1 MLVRILLFVK
11 PRHQKAFKSSTQY
24 DFQFNFSLSSE
35 KLHLLWFVKET
46 SFDINQAILEVILT
60 FRQV

>member
-11 PRHQKAFKSSTQY
+11 PRHQKAFKSSTSMIS
-24 DFQFNFSLSSE
+24 SLI
-35 KLHLLWFVKET
+35 LHYHLKKYICYGIKET
-46 SFDINQAILEVILT
+46 SFDINQATLEENLT

>member
-11 PRHQKAFKSSTQY
+11 PWHQKAFKSS
-24 DFQFNFSLSSE
+24 SSMISSLILLSSE

>member
-11 PRHQKAFKSSTQY
+11 PWHQKAFKSS
-24 DFQFNFSLSSE
+24 SCMISSLILLSSE
-35 KLHLLWFVKET
+35 KLHLPWFVKET